1 MRILIVEDHLDTAE
15 LMARLLRRA
24 GHHVHIAQ
32 SVADALAA
40 ARGDGSSFDLAL
52 SDVILP
58 DGSGLDLMPKLREV
72 GVRHGIAISG
82 TAEDATLAGHAGFN
96 AHLLKP
102 VQFDQLL
109 ALIGPMPPR

>member
-24 GHHVHIAQ
+24 GHEVHIAQ
-32 SVADALAA
+32 SVAAA
-40 ARGDGSSFDLAL
+40 VSAVSGGQSVFDLAL
-52 SDVILP
+52 SDVSLP
-58 DGSGLDLMPKLREV
+58 DGSGMDLMPKLRAA

-82 TAEDATLAGHAGFN
+82 TAEDAGRASECGFN

-109 ALIGPMPPR
+109 TLITPLS